1 MPSAALVPPILTGTD
16 NVSGNFLR
24 SATRLES
31 AGGLD
36 GPAAPKHRLLSRH
49 CNRRFAEL
57 TAGSAPVF
65 EELAD
70 ADDGAADFAFYNSA
84 TGLSQVPPR
93 TSSIPCSMLCPN
105 FWVSSHAG
113 RRRHYWRAALL
124 RPGHSSWRRATGFV
138 LRSR

>member
-36 GPAAPKHRLLSRH
+36 GPTAPKHRLLSQH

-70 ADDGAADFAFYNSA
+70 ADDLFAA
-84 TGLSQVPPR
+84 
-93 TSSIPCSMLCPN
+93 
-105 FWVSSHAG
+105 
-113 RRRHYWRAALL
+113 
-124 RPGHSSWRRATGFV
+124 PGHPYTRMLVDTIPKLDTTVRDREPMAGEVPTPSTHPRDVTSTPAVQWPTSAASASY
-138 LRSR
+138 RS